1 MNMRDAIVTC
11 FSKYADFSGRARRSE
26 YWFWVLFN
34 LIVSFAVNIFSSM
47 LGSSTLSL
55 IVVVALLIPSISVT
69 VRRLHD
75 IGKSGWYYLLLVVPI
90 VLMFFL
96 LFTYL
101 FTFDIHYG
109 GSSSILYIMG
119 LLEIASLILAIIF
132 IIWLAKDSQPGMN
145 KYGPNPKENNFDG
158 MYGGMY

>member
-34 LIVSFAVNIFSSM
+34 LIVGFVANMISSL
-47 LGSSTLSL
+47 LGSLTLYL
-55 IVVVALLIPSISVT
+55 IVIVALLIPSISVT

-75 IGKSGWYYLLLVVPI
+75 IGKSGWYYLLPVVPL
-90 VLMFFL
+90 VAMFFL

-101 FTFDIHYG
+101 VTYDA
-109 GSSSILYIMG
+109 SSSIFYIIG
-119 LLEIASLILAIIF
+119 LFEIAALVLTIIF
-132 IIWLAKDSQPGMN
+132 IIWMAKDSQPGMN

>member
-34 LIVSFAVNIFSSM
+34 LIVGFVANMISSL
-47 LGSSTLSL
+47 LGSLTLCL
-55 IVVVALLIPSISVT
+55 IVIVALLIPSISVT

-90 VLMFFL
+90 VLMFYL

-101 FTFDIHYG
+101 FIYDA
-109 GSSSILYIMG
+109 SSSIFYIIG
-119 LLEIASLILAIIF
+119 LLEITSFILAIIF

-145 KYGPNPKENNFDG
+145 KYGPNPKENNFNG

>member
-34 LIVSFAVNIFSSM
+34 LIVGFVANMFSSL
-47 LGSSTLSL
+47 LGSLTLYL
-55 IVVVALLIPSISVT
+55 IVIVALLIPSISVT

-75 IGKSGWYYLLLVVPI
+75 IGKSGWYYLLPVVPL
-90 VLMFFL
+90 VAMFFL

-101 FTFDIHYG
+101 VTYDA
-109 GSSSILYIMG
+109 SSSIFYIIG
-119 LLEIASLILAIIF
+119 LFEIAALVLTIIF
-132 IIWLAKDSQPGMN
+132 MIWMAKDSQPGMN

>member
-26 YWFWVLFN
+26 YWFWVLSN
-34 LIVSFAVNIFSSM
+34 LIVGFVANMISSL
-47 LGSSTLSL
+47 LGSLTLYL
-55 IVVVALLIPSISVT
+55 IVIVALLIPSISVT

-75 IGKSGWYYLLLVVPI
+75 IGKSGWYYLLPVVPL
-90 VLMFFL
+90 VAMFFL

-101 FTFDIHYG
+101 VTYDA
-109 GSSSILYIMG
+109 SSSIFYIIG
-119 LLEIASLILAIIF
+119 LFEIAALVLTIIF
-132 IIWLAKDSQPGMN
+132 IIWMAKDSQPGMN

>member
-34 LIVSFAVNIFSSM
+34 LIVGFVANMISSL
-47 LGSSTLSL
+47 LGSLTLYL
-55 IVVVALLIPSISVT
+55 IVIVALLIPSISVT

-75 IGKSGWYYLLLVVPI
+75 IGKSGWYYLLPAVPF
-90 VLMFFL
+90 VAMFFL
-96 LFTYL
+96 LFTYFVTYDASNSIFYIIGL
-101 FTFDIHYG
+101 F
-109 GSSSILYIMG
+109 
-119 LLEIASLILAIIF
+119 EIAALVLTIIF
-132 IIWLAKDSQPGMN
+132 IIWMAKDSQPGMN

>member
-11 FSKYADFSGRARRSE
+11 FSKYVDFSGRARRSE

-34 LIVSFAVNIFSSM
+34 LIVGFVANMISSL
-47 LGSSTLSL
+47 LGSLTLYFI
-55 IVVVALLIPSISVT
+55 IVGALLIPSISVT

-75 IGKSGWYYLLLVVPI
+75 IGKSGWYYLLPVVPL
-90 VLMFFL
+90 VAMFFL

-101 FTFDIHYG
+101 VTYDA
-109 GSSSILYIMG
+109 SSSIFYIIG
-119 LLEIASLILAIIF
+119 FFEIAALVLSIIF
-132 IIWLAKDSQPGMN
+132 IIWMAKDSQPGMN